1 VSSAADSRGELRCK
15 NHPKRETR
23 LRCSKCDE
31 PICTRCLV
39 QTPVGYRCREC
50 AQLRKLPQFSVGP
63 SLLARA
69 VPAGLLISV
78 LCWFVASFVP
88 YLGFFVAILVGV
100 AVSEVM
106 GRLAL
111 RRSNRWLEACA
122 VLCVVTGMIIAYT
135 IQGLRFGERL
145 STAGSGGIAL
155 LLRFALPLV
164 IASFVAVVRLR

>member
-1 VSSAADSRGELRCK
+1 VSFAADSPGELRCK
-15 NHPKRETR
+15 NHPKSETR

-31 PICTRCLV
+31 PICTSCLV
-39 QTPVGYRCREC
+39 QTPVGYRCHEC
-50 AQLRKLPQFSVGP
+50 AQLRRLPQFSVGP

-69 VPAGLLISV
+69 VPAGLLVSA
-78 LCWFVASFVP
+78 LCWFAASFVP

-111 RRSNRWLEACA
+111 RRSNRWLEGSA
-122 VLCVVTGMIIAYT
+122 VLCVVTGMVIAYT
-135 IQGLRFGERL
+135 IQGLRVGERL
-145 STAGSGGIAL
+145 SMVGGGGAAL
-155 LLRFALPLV
+155 ILPFAIPLV